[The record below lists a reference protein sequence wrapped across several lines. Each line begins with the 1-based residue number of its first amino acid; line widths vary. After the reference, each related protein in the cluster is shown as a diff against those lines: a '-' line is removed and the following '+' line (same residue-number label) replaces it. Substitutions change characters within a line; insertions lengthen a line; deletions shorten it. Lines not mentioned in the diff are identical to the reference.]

1 MAQRMDTTLILK
13 NVQKH
18 ISLNDDEERIFIS
31 CLEYKT
37 AKRKTVLLKSG
48 EVCKHS
54 IFINDGALK
63 GYTIDKAGQ
72 EHILNFALRGWWIA
86 DMYSLITQKPG
97 VLTINAIADAKLIL
111 LSKEKQELL
120 YKQVPKF
127 ERFFRILAEN
137 SLVANQQRIINNL
150 SLTAAERYEQFV
162 KQYPFIL
169 ECAPLHNIASYLGI
183 TPEFLSKIRRRMA
196 GKLT

>member
-1 MAQRMDTTLILK
+1 MDTSLILK

-18 ISLNDDEERIFIS
+18 ISLNDDEEKIFIS
-31 CLEYKT
+31 CLEFKNT
-37 AKRKTVLLKSG
+37 KRRTILLKAG
-48 EVCKHS
+48 EVCRHS
-54 IFINDGALK
+54 IFINEGALK
-63 GYTIDKAGQ
+63 GYTVDKTGQ
-72 EHILNFALRGWWIA
+72 EHILTFAMKGWWIA

-97 VLTINAIADAKLIL
+97 VLTINAIADSTLLL

-120 YKQVPKF
+120 YTRVPKF

-150 SLTAAERYEQFV
+150 SLTAAERYEQFI
-162 KQYPFIL
+162 KKYPYIL
-169 ECAPLHNIASYLGI
+169 ECAPLHNIASYLGM

-196 GKLT
+196 GRTD

>member
-1 MAQRMDTTLILK
+1 MAKRIDTSIILK
-13 NVQKH
+13 SVNKH
-18 ISLNDDEERIFIS
+18 ISLNEDEEKIFLS
-31 CLEYKT
+31 MLEYK
-37 AKRKTVLLKSG
+37 AVKRKTVLLKAG
-48 EVCKHS
+48 EICKHS

-63 GYTIDKAGQ
+63 GFTIDKTGQ

-86 DMYSLITQKPG
+86 DMYSLISQKPG
-97 VLTINAIADAKLIL
+97 VLTINAIADSRLLL

-120 YKQVPKF
+120 YTRVPKF
-127 ERFFRILAEN
+127 ERFFRVLAEN

-150 SLTAAERYEQFV
+150 SLTATERYEQFV
-162 KQYPFIL
+162 RQYPYIV

-196 GKLT
+196 GRRL